1 MTRRAAALAAAALL
15 ACGPVW
21 AQSKFL
27 LHLSV
32 KDASAPNDPRFEAP
46 SVTYFVSPDALFSDD
61 TILRTVTPEPRD
73 ERDRYTY
80 GTRPEEAI
88 GDGQFAN
95 RYAFIEIFRPPYV
108 VVDPRLLR
116 VQLNPNDLGTP
127 MIRTVQ
133 LEHPA
138 NLAEIYRSELNQILR
153 GSDIGTSGYEQ
164 AFSAA
169 RSAIGFDPRLDNY
182 LLAVRVLRSNLGD
195 PDADLAFAPDTISN
209 LESIEG
215 FAELS
220 FEDRWTVLLEL
231 MDTLVGAEDPDRRYG
246 TRGTVAEAAIQLG
259 QEMLDYIDVG
269 DPAQAALPV
278 VKVFQHLSYLHALN
292 EDCLSLVENAEA
304 ALTDAEAVEM
314 AWTAQRRFFLE
325 WGDCLEQVTRFG
337 DGRAREEVL
346 AAAAVDPFLKQ
357 LWAGFGTAAGRA
369 ETRLRFATG
378 DADRR
383 ILDLYEFSQSVVQQG
398 G

>member
-1 MTRRAAALAAAALL
+1 M
-15 ACGPVW
+15 
-21 AQSKFL
+21 S
-27 LHLSV
+27 
-32 KDASAPNDPRFEAP
+32 
-46 SVTYFVSPDALFSDD
+46 
-61 TILRTVTPEPRD
+61 
-73 ERDRYTY
+73 
-80 GTRPEEAI
+80 
-88 GDGQFAN
+88 
-95 RYAFIEIFRPPYV
+95 
-108 VVDPRLLR
+108 
-116 VQLNPNDLGTP
+116 
-127 MIRTVQ
+127 
-133 LEHPA
+133 
-138 NLAEIYRSELNQILR
+138 
-153 GSDIGTSGYEQ
+153 
-164 AFSAA
+164 
-169 RSAIGFDPRLDNY
+169 
-182 LLAVRVLRSNLGD
+182 
-195 PDADLAFAPDTISN
+195 
-209 LESIEG
+209 
-215 FAELS
+215 
-220 FEDRWTVLLEL
+220 
-231 MDTLVGAEDPDRRYG
+231 
-246 TRGTVAEAAIQLG
+246 
-259 QEMLDYIDVG
+259 

-325 WGDCLEQVTRFG
+325 WGDCLERVTRFG